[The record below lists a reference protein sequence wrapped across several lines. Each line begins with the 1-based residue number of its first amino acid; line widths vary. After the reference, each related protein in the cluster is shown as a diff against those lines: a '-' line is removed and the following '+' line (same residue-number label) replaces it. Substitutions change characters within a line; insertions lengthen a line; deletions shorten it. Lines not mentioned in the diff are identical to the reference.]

1 MCTLLVANIV
11 YSLVL
16 KHVFVNML
24 LMVRNELEV
33 PGGFVAFSLIRD
45 NEYLVNFL
53 TSSELCSQ

>member
-16 KHVFVNML
+16 KHVSVNML

-33 PGGFVAFSLIRD
+33 PGDVVAFSLIRD
-45 NEYLVNFL
+45 NKYLV
-53 TSSELCSQ
+53 TS

>member
-33 PGGFVAFSLIRD
+33 PGDFVAFSLIRD
-45 NEYLVNFL
+45 NKYLV
-53 TSSELCSQ
+53 TS